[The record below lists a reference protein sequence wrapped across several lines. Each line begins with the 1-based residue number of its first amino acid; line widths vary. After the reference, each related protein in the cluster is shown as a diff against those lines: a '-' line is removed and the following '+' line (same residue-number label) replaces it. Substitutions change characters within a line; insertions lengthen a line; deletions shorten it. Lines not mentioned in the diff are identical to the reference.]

1 MQKCASIGRRFRPA
15 QSAQLTFCLTW
26 RGAGFAD
33 FLDGFVVCPDIEP
46 AGFQQS
52 GHIGWKRAVQRCS
65 RPGNAHTGVIC
76 RTGDGGQQMQCA
88 PAEYGRREAAGRAD
102 SGEPRLIRLRAAGE
116 RRQPCKPCL
125 SLAGRKS
132 KRSAETVAERPVVNQ
147 GKKLLNARLLRFKRA
162 GCQRRAESAGCRRS
176 SGSARQPADA
186 AWAGGRRGS
195 GGNSRGSARQKKRH
209 NRFQHAAAA
218 CRPAGQGR
226 MTALRPLKNGKQP
239 RASSFSMTRQG
250 AAARNRGAKS
260 KGSVPYFR
268 GKCKQNLRNDGQKKR
283 V

>member
-132 KRSAETVAERPVVNQ
+132 KRSAETVAERSVVNQ

-162 GCQRRAESAGCRRS
+162 GCQRRTESEQHDRLKRCGLNRRDAAEAADQR
-176 SGSARQPADA
+176 GSQLTQHGQADA
-186 AWAGGRRGS
+186 EDRAGTAGDQRGRKS
-195 GGNSRGSARQKKRH
+195 GI
-209 NRFQHAAAA
+209 
-218 CRPAGQGR
+218 
-226 MTALRPLKNGKQP
+226 TA
-239 RASSFSMTRQG
+239 FSMRQ
-250 AAARNRGAKS
+250 
-260 KGSVPYFR
+260 
-268 GKCKQNLRNDGQKKR
+268 QR
-283 V
+283 VVRPGRAE